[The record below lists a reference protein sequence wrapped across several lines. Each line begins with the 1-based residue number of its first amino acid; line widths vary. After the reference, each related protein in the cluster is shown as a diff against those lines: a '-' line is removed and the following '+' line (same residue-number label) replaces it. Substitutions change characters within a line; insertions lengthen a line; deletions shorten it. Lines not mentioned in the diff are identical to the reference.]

1 MGWNS
6 GVLASFCPHYHH
18 HPVAPVSVGLLAPP
32 TPLVGFSSLSDGA
45 GCYGN
50 CICLQDPQI
59 AEPIN
64 PFPSHPPPDP
74 AAIASKQ
81 PQRPA
86 PPPPS
91 SPWVSLPLL
100 SHQVSS
106 PLSSFP
112 PLPAP
117 AFPFVCC
124 SLWFVSHCG
133 LASHLA
139 FENLHFS
146 FLHPDRLALERSPL
160 PRSLSAILVVRLP
173 GSLPHHRT
181 INQPF
186 SSLFGAFSSPPPFA
200 ALPPPL
206 SLLSPIT
213 QPTHLALA
221 HSTLLALPAH
231 TSLTFP
237 SVGLP
242 FPPSSPSLSPLPS
255 FSLLPHC
262 LTCLFPGLPTSFLL
276 PFPGICCLPA
286 PWSSPA
292 LTSLSL
298 HHPLLPPLPVSFLSG
313 LHGLRLS
320 LLCKE

>member
-1 MGWNS
+1 MVGFPSQGGPLPPPPPPPPPRVCQSLTPFPCPKQPWSVGWNS

-86 PPPPS
+86 PPPPPS

-186 SSLFGAFSSPPPFA
+186 SSLFGAFSSPPPS
-200 ALPPPL
+200 LP
-206 SLLSPIT
+206 SLL
-213 QPTHLALA
+213 LC
-221 HSTLLALPAH
+221 
-231 TSLTFP
+231 
-237 SVGLP
+237 
-242 FPPSSPSLSPLPS
+242 PSSAPSHSQPISPW
-255 FSLLPHC
+255 
-262 LTCLFPGLPTSFLL
+262 PTQLCWHFQH
-276 PFPGICCLPA
+276 
-286 PWSSPA
+286 
-292 LTSLSL
+292 T
-298 HHPLLPPLPVSFLSG
+298 PP
-313 LHGLRLS
+313 
-320 LLCKE
+320 